1 MTIQYPNDHRSCS
14 IPNLH
19 HYFTIKIL
27 MHMQE
32 QNLILDKLTE
42 IANKL
47 DEQNILQKTVL
58 NLSEAAKYLDI
69 SESHLY
75 KLTSTRQIP
84 HFCPQGK
91 KLYFRREEL
100 DQWLQRNRQSSS
112 DEIDR
117 EATNYLIKN
126 KRR

>member
-1 MTIQYPNDHRSCS
+1 
-14 IPNLH
+14 
-19 HYFTIKIL
+19 
-27 MHMQE
+27 MQE

-100 DQWLQRNRQSSS
+100 DQWLQRNRQSST

-117 EATNYLIKN
+117 EATNYLIRN
-126 KRR
+126 KRK

>member
-1 MTIQYPNDHRSCS
+1 MYIKRHFMNND
-14 IPNLH
+14 I
-19 HYFTIKIL
+19 
-27 MHMQE
+27 
-32 QNLILDKLTE
+32 LILDKLTE

-117 EATNYLIKN
+117 EATNYLIRN
-126 KRR
+126 KRK

>member
-1 MTIQYPNDHRSCS
+1 MIIQYPNECPFCS
-14 IPNLH
+14 FPPSH
-19 HYFTIKIL
+19 HYFTLKIL

-100 DQWLQRNRQSSS
+100 DQWLQRNRQSST

-117 EATNYLIKN
+117 EATNYLIRN
-126 KRR
+126 KRK